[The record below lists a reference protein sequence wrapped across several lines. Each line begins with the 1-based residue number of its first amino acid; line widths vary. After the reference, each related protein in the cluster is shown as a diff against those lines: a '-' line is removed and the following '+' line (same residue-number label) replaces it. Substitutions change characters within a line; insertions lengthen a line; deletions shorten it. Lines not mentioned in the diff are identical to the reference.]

1 MSSKVPSII
10 GSDIRLVGTLTSPG
24 EVQLDGIIEGEVSC
38 GHLTVG
44 EHGVIT
50 GTVKADH
57 LVLLGRIEGKVR
69 AKTVNLEH
77 MARIKGD
84 VTYETLSMPA
94 GVQVDGKLIPMS
106 ARDSKL
112 ETEDKGAVS
121 KPKPISD
128 MKSPQPNGRP
138 II

>member
-1 MSSKVPSII
+1 M
-10 GSDIRLVGTLTSPG
+10 
-24 EVQLDGIIEGEVSC
+24 
-38 GHLTVG
+38 G

-50 GTVKADH
+50 GAVKADH
-57 LVLLGRIEGKVR
+57 LVLLGRIEGKIR
-69 AKTVNLEH
+69 AKTVNLEK

-112 ETEDKGAVS
+112 ETDDKGMIS
-121 KPKPISD
+121 KPKPMSET
-128 MKSPQPNGRP
+128 KPLQPNGRP